1 MSNFILRIST
11 QFLFCC
17 VSIFCAFNLNGQ
29 NDSII
34 YNPCAVG
41 GQKITQIADVFSSED
56 DVRHKPILISGVC
69 TPSNRQYPYKVYWIK
84 TNDLNEL
91 KITVEGDA
99 TVGVYR
105 ALEYDKNIA
114 CYGISIIMPNQSE
127 TLTIHE
133 DEAFFAIVVHATQ
146 INQYDDFV
154 IKFDQEV
161 SLYYKDCFVVYDCI
175 KDAYE
180 QETSL
185 PIFAPEIKDD
195 VKFDFTDKTLANSF
209 QKFITKTYQV
219 GDKVIGQSEHPVFY
233 KSLDFLPALLDIEVS
248 CQQLGKLEPEAL
260 QPYLTNKLGDSLTF
274 LSNYP
279 YILSKN
285 SPCTNLFYT
294 YNDQYID
301 YPNVNL
307 PLSIIR
313 TYQILHWENGE
324 LLTRTQKI
332 SVIPDQAVSIE
343 KLKKINGYAWNCN
356 YQLDFPTP
364 KLFSNCVPNIN
375 YLKLF
380 DQDGKEY
387 LKTDN
392 KFGTT
397 NLNIG
402 QYKFY
407 YIYDDYVNQP
417 DTSILEV
424 EVIKSNLFYDP
435 YILYLEDNKPFQISE
450 ENFSNYI
457 TTHCFRYDKIKL
469 LEEPITACDSLIDGT
484 ITLCCDMVQY
494 PDKVTTCKIELKRLG
509 LDSLDNIVVI
519 DSTIVYPQIVVRQN
533 ITEIICPKDTILD
546 CHTTDITPNYLGFPI
561 VKGSCFDV
569 QLENFSDNKIK
580 VNDLKTI
587 IYRSFKNIT
596 SNSDLPNC
604 RQKIILECTTETSEL
619 SQEQTFHL
627 MPNPVSELLTIVV
640 PKTQHINHIEIA
652 SLTGHQVMSIEFFPN
667 SKSVDVS
674 NLQPGIY
681 LIEFFNGKSMVGKN
695 RFVKL

>member
-1 MSNFILRIST
+1 
-11 QFLFCC
+11 
-17 VSIFCAFNLNGQ
+17 
-29 NDSII
+29 
-34 YNPCAVG
+34 
-41 GQKITQIADVFSSED
+41 
-56 DVRHKPILISGVC
+56 
-69 TPSNRQYPYKVYWIK
+69 
-84 TNDLNEL
+84 
-91 KITVEGDA
+91 
-99 TVGVYR
+99 
-105 ALEYDKNIA
+105 
-114 CYGISIIMPNQSE
+114 
-127 TLTIHE
+127 
-133 DEAFFAIVVHATQ
+133 
-146 INQYDDFV
+146 
-154 IKFDQEV
+154 
-161 SLYYKDCFVVYDCI
+161 
-175 KDAYE
+175 
-180 QETSL
+180 
-185 PIFAPEIKDD
+185 
-195 VKFDFTDKTLANSF
+195 
-209 QKFITKTYQV
+209 
-219 GDKVIGQSEHPVFY
+219 
-233 KSLDFLPALLDIEVS
+233 LDFLPALLDIEVS
-248 CQQLGKLEPEAL
+248 CQQLGKLDPEAL

-285 SPCTNLFYT
+285 STCTNLFYT

-307 PLSIIR
+307 PLTIIR

-397 NLNIG
+397 NLKIG

-469 LEEPITACDSLIDGT
+469 LEEPITACDSINDGI
-484 ITLCCDMVQY
+484 ITLCCDMVRY
-494 PDKVTTCKIELKRLG
+494 PDQVNTYKMELRKLG

-546 CHTTDITPNYLGFPI
+546 CHTTDITPDYLGFPI
-561 VKGSCFDV
+561 AKGSCFDV